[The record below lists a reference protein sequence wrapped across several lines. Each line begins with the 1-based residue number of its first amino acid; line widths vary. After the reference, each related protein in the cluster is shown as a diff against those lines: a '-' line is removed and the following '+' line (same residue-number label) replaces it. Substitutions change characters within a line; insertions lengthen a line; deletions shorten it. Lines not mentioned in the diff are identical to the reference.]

1 MSFKS
6 KVLAAAATLTLVG
19 GVGAAGALTAGSAA
33 AATPSCGHSCA
44 NIFTK
49 QFGTF
54 KSPNFT
60 VDVLK
65 QGEKVGQPI
74 ILFRTA
80 NYDPALDWTVAFQG
94 TVTDFHGGRPGV
106 RGALQRR
113 WLQYCAT
120 TRRSRSSTR
129 RTA

>member
-1 MSFKS
+1 MGFKS

-19 GVGAAGALTAGSAA
+19 GVGAAGALTAGSAS
-33 AATPSCGHSCA
+33 AATPSCGNSCV

-54 KSPNFT
+54 HSPNFT

-94 TVTDFHGGRPGV
+94 RCPTSTMRAWCPP
-106 RGALQRR
+106 RSPALRR
-113 WLQYCAT
+113 WLRGC
-120 TRRSRSSTR
+120 
-129 RTA
+129 